1 MAEQRS
7 LFQRVFGGT
16 PVTPGSDATKALPA
30 LMPDMAPYARGAYGV
45 QSITKMSTEQLRRW
59 SRNNPWIRAAIN
71 LRRTQ
76 VSRAKWDITSMD
88 AGMVANPRVVE
99 RIKKLLRNP
108 NPKGESWRSFIEP
121 VVEDILVLDQGAIE
135 VEKTASARVSSVN
148 PIAYLWGK
156 DAARI
161 AFDTTWD
168 GRDTEKPRYYELDG
182 AGKQTAAYN
191 TDELIVIISNPVT
204 YSPIGLSPLEVLAET
219 IEADLNAAAYN
230 SKAVQQ
236 ATPPGVLHL
245 GEGVRP
251 DQVDAFKAYW
261 EAEVAGKS
269 QMAIT
274 GGGKGMQWLPLASS
288 NRDMQFM
295 EWQVYLA
302 RKICAVFAV
311 QPQDIGISF
320 DVNKSTSETS
330 AAFTYDNGIVPLC
343 ELLAE
348 YITREIVARYDED
361 LRFVFTE
368 VGRTNQQAVAEYNKM
383 ALGGLP
389 WLRINDALRERGQE
403 GIGELGDQIMFQTP
417 KGYVPSDRY
426 QEYLDGVVFGAPS
439 SEPNTPP
446 TPDGSSPEPIPSGDD
461 MEPDPGSNNNPNQ
474 NPSDLENSL
483 KLSIDPDETKA
494 AGDPIIV
501 CDIDG
506 TLTTSDG
513 SDEPNAA
520 VVDYLRRKSD
530 DHRIFIV
537 SARSAK
543 RLDETREWL
552 EDNDVP
558 HDVIHLSDFPA
569 GAGLQFKKYKM
580 TKILKE
586 NGRVVEAIENDA
598 EVRDAYRSLGVANVH
613 GPADVSASYKAADY
627 SGISLNV
634 PAAVKAEAKRGL
646 EWRQEFGRG
655 GIGPGQ
661 QTARMLVE
669 NSMTIPRVRKM
680 RAFLARHEVDKQ
692 GEGFKPGQDGFPSAG
707 RIAWALWGGDAG
719 VSWSNKVMRQ
729 VEARER
735 KG

>member
-1 MAEQRS
+1 
-7 LFQRVFGGT
+7 
-16 PVTPGSDATKALPA
+16 
-30 LMPDMAPYARGAYGV
+30 
-45 QSITKMSTEQLRRW
+45 
-59 SRNNPWIRAAIN
+59 
-71 LRRTQ
+71 
-76 VSRAKWDITSMD
+76 
-88 AGMVANPRVVE
+88 
-99 RIKKLLRNP
+99 
-108 NPKGESWRSFIEP
+108 
-121 VVEDILVLDQGAIE
+121 
-135 VEKTASARVSSVN
+135 
-148 PIAYLWGK
+148 
-156 DAARI
+156 
-161 AFDTTWD
+161 
-168 GRDTEKPRYYELDG
+168 
-182 AGKQTAAYN
+182 
-191 TDELIVIISNPVT
+191 
-204 YSPIGLSPLEVLAET
+204 
-219 IEADLNAAAYN
+219 
-230 SKAVQQ
+230 
-236 ATPPGVLHL
+236 
-245 GEGVRP
+245 
-251 DQVDAFKAYW
+251 
-261 EAEVAGKS
+261 
-269 QMAIT
+269 
-274 GGGKGMQWLPLASS
+274 
-288 NRDMQFM
+288 
-295 EWQVYLA
+295 
-302 RKICAVFAV
+302 
-311 QPQDIGISF
+311 
-320 DVNKSTSETS
+320 
-330 AAFTYDNGIVPLC
+330 
-343 ELLAE
+343 
-348 YITREIVARYDED
+348 
-361 LRFVFTE
+361 
-368 VGRTNQQAVAEYNKM
+368 M

-474 NPSDLENSL
+474 NPSDLESSL

-513 SDEPNAA
+513 SDEPNAS

-598 EVRDAYRSLGVANVH
+598 EVRDAYRSLGVTNVH

-661 QTARMLVE
+661 QTARMLVD

>member
-7 LFQRVFGGT
+7 LFQRILGT
-16 PVTPGSDATKALPA
+16 NKEAPSTGSTKALPA
-30 LMPDMAPYARGAYGV
+30 LMPEMAPYARGAFGM
-45 QSITKMSTEQLRRW
+45 QTITKMSTETLRRW

-76 VSRAKWDITSMD
+76 VSRAKWDITTVD
-88 AGMVANPRVVE
+88 AGMVANPKTVQ
-99 RIKKLLRNP
+99 RIKELLRSP

-121 VVEDILVLDQGAIE
+121 VIEDILVLDQGAIE
-135 VEKTASARVSSVN
+135 IEKTAGARLSSVN
-148 PIAYLWGK
+148 PVAYLWNK

-168 GRDTEKPRYYELDG
+168 GRDLKQPRYYELDG
-182 AGKQTAAYN
+182 TGKQVAEYDN
-191 TDELIVIISNPVT
+191 DELIVIIANPVT

-230 SKAVQQ
+230 AKAVQQ

-251 DQVDAFKAYW
+251 DQVDSFKAYW

-320 DVNKSTSETS
+320 DINKSTSETG
-330 AAFTYDNGIVPLC
+330 AAFTWDNGVVPLC
-343 ELLAE
+343 DLVAE
-348 YITREIVARYDED
+348 YLTREIVARYDKD

-368 VGRTNQQAVAEYNKM
+368 VGRTNQQAIAEYNKM

-389 WLRINDALRERGQE
+389 WLRINDALRERGQD
-403 GIGELGDQIMFQTP
+403 GIGEIGDQILFQTP

-426 QEYLDGVVFGAPS
+426 GEYLDTVVFGGPND
-439 SEPNTPP
+439 EPNTPP
-446 TPDGSSPEPIPSGDD
+446 TPEGASPAPIPDGED
-461 MEPDPGSNNNPNQ
+461 MTPDPGATTE
-474 NPSDLENSL
+474 PSQ
-483 KLSIDPDETKA
+483 IPADETKA
-494 AGDPIIV
+494 AGEPIIV

-506 TLTTSDG
+506 TLTAREE
-513 SDEPNAA
+513 SDEVNEA
-520 VVDYLRRKSD
+520 VAGYLQQKSD
-530 DHRIFIV
+530 THRIFIV
-537 SARSAK
+537 SARSVK
-543 RLDETREWL
+543 RLEETENWLDE
-552 EDNDVP
+552 NDIP
-558 HDVIHLSDFPA
+558 YDALHLSDFPT

-586 NGRVVEAIENDA
+586 NGQVVEVIESDTEVGDA
-598 EVRDAYRSLGVANVH
+598 YKSIGALNVRDQSEVA
-613 GPADVSASYKAADY
+613 GSYKAVDY
-627 SGISLNV
+627 SGISLSV
-634 PAAVKAEAKRGL
+634 PASVKAEAQRGL
-646 EWRQEFGRG
+646 DWRKEFGRG

-661 QTARMLVE
+661 QTARMLIS
-669 NSMTIPRVRKM
+669 NTMTIARVRKM

-692 GEGFKPGQDGFPSAG
+692 GEGFKPGQPGFPSAG